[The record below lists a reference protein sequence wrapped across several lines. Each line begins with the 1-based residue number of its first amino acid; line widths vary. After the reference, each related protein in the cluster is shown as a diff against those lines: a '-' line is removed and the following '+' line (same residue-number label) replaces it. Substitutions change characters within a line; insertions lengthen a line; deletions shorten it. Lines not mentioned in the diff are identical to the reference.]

1 MNNLINIGLYLSYIL
16 LAITILSIIVIPVYF
31 TIINFRKAKQG
42 LVGFGVLVIIIILAY
57 LVSPADQGL
66 FYDTHKIGTSVSK
79 IIGGGLFTT
88 YFAFIAIVIVVIY
101 SEVGKLLK

>member
-16 LAITILSIIVIPVYF
+16 LAITILSIIVIPIYF

-42 LVGFGVLVIIIILAY
+42 LVGLGVLVIIIILAY

-66 FYDTHKIGTSVSK
+66 FYDNHKIGTSVSK